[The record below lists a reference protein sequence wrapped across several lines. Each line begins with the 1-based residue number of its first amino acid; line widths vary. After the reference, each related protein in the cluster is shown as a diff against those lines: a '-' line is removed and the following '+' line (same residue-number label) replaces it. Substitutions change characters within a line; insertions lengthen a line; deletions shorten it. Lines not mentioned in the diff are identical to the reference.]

1 MRAVYKMSNDIKDD
15 MNKILQLPGA
25 ANAGNAQLVDMAVPQ
40 AQADQIRSQMTVI
53 RANGNMF
60 RISGIG
66 AVS

>member
-1 MRAVYKMSNDIKDD
+1 MRAEYKMSKDIKDD
-15 MNKILQLPGA
+15 MKNILQLPGA
-25 ANAGNAQLVDMAVPQ
+25 ANAGNARLTDMAVPQ
-40 AQADQIRSQMTVI
+40 AQASQIRSQMTVI